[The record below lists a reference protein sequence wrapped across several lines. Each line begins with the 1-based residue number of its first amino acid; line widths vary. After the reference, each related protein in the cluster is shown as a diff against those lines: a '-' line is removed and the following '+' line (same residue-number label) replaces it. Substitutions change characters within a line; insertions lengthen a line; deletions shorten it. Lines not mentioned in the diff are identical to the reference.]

1 MTMHLTRFTTTGRQK
16 TKFKYASAEHKRQAE
31 QLAEDWAALKKSHGE
46 KPTVAKKPIKDA
58 RTLGKS
64 LPRVPQRGTLLS
76 QPSVNTGVGVA
87 VKADIPVYTGTKIIG
102 IGTLHKS
109 NAVPVFSD
117 EEAQDISKMR
127 RG

>member
-1 MTMHLTRFTTTGRQK
+1 MTMHLTNFTTTGKRK
-16 TKFKYASAEHKRQAE
+16 GKFKYASAEAKRLAE
-31 QLAEDWAALKKSHGE
+31 QLEQDWQALKKSYSA
-46 KPTVAKKPIKDA
+46 PPVKKPIKNA

-64 LPRVPQRGTLLS
+64 LPTIPQRGTLLS
-76 QPSVNTGVGVA
+76 APSLNSGVGIA
-87 VKADIPVYTGTKIIG
+87 AKAPIPVYTGDKIKG
-102 IGTLHKS
+102 IGTMHKS

>member
-1 MTMHLTRFTTTGRQK
+1 MTMHLTHFTTTGKRK
-16 TKFKYASAEHKRQAE
+16 SKFKYASADAKRQAE
-31 QLAEDWAALKKSHGE
+31 QLEQEWQALKKSYSA
-46 KPTVAKKPIKDA
+46 PPVRKPIENA

-76 QPSVNTGVGVA
+76 APSMSTGIGTA
-87 VKADIPVYTGTKIIG
+87 VKAAIPVYTGDKIKG
-102 IGTLHKS
+102 IGTMHKS

>member
-1 MTMHLTRFTTTGRQK
+1 MHLTHFTTTGKRK
-16 TKFKYASAEHKRQAE
+16 DKLKYASAEAKRTAE
-31 QLAEDWAALKKSHGE
+31 QLEQDWQALKKSYSA
-46 KPTVAKKPIKDA
+46 PPVKKPIKNA

-64 LPRVPQRGTLLS
+64 LPTIPQRGTLLS
-76 QPSVNTGVGVA
+76 APSLNSGIGIA
-87 VKADIPVYTGTKIIG
+87 AKAPVPVYTGDKIKG
-102 IGTLHKS
+102 IGTMHKS

>member
-1 MTMHLTRFTTTGRQK
+1 MHIMPVYYTTTGRQRA
-16 TKFKYASAEHKRQAE
+16 KFKYASAEHKRQAE
-31 QLAEDWAALKKSHGE
+31 QLAEDWATLKKSHGE
-46 KPTVAKKPIKDA
+46 SPVPTKKSIPNA

-64 LPRVPQRGTLLS
+64 LPKIPQRGTLLS
-76 QPSVNTGVGVA
+76 QPSVNTGVGIA
-87 VKADIPVYTGTKIIG
+87 TKADVPVYTGTKMIG